1 MKYGVIIHI
10 GDYTMKKIILA
21 VGIILSFCV
30 SGLVQAAVPPYTTT
44 QLTSLAHGSFY
55 TWRIDLTDIKDEINL
70 NDVSITDATITFYD
84 ISRSYDT
91 SNLYVQL
98 LDGTPSS
105 GVTVYGDWDN
115 YGNTFNDIPVG
126 KQLVKYTNADIPG
139 YYSPSL
145 PKLEYSFSSTNLSD
159 LKGYILNDGIIGL
172 GFDPDCHFWDSKVTF
187 SITTASSG
195 NANSVPEPATMLLFG
210 TGLIGLAGV
219 KMRRKKN

>member
-1 MKYGVIIHI
+1 
-10 GDYTMKKIILA
+10 MKKTILA
-21 VGIILSFCV
+21 VSLFLSFGL
-30 SGLVQAAVPPYTTT
+30 SGFAQAAVPPYYTTT
-44 QLTSLAHGSFY
+44 QLTDLAHGSVY
-55 TWRIDLTDIKDEINL
+55 TWRIDLTDLKDEINL
-70 NDVSITDATITFYD
+70 NDVSITNATITFYD
-84 ISRSYDT
+84 IARTNDT

-115 YGNTFNDIPVG
+115 NGNSFNDIPTG
-126 KQLVKYTNADIPG
+126 KQLVDYTNADVPA
-139 YYSPSL
+139 YYPRL

-195 NANSVPEPATMLLFG
+195 NANAVPEPATMLLFA

-219 KMRRKKN
+219 RMRRKKN